1 MEEWLAPN
9 FKLNL
14 GDRRKVRFWKDAWA
28 GGVSLA
34 NAFPRLFLLTT
45 DKSCSIRDMA
55 LWTNGGWSWNFQWKR
70 PLRAWEDDKMQ
81 QMLEDINHIKLMQD
95 AEDTWSWR
103 IDTKGKYTT
112 RSAYE
117 QLTRKEDTRLL
128 EHKKL
133 WGAQVP
139 SKVSA
144 FSWQLLLDR
153 IPTKVNLAKHRVVD
167 GNQNSNCVW
176 CDSFPEHTDHLFLSC
191 NTSFKLWTRCLNW
204 WGLHY
209 ALGNTCM
216 DVFRQHI

>member
-1 MEEWLAPN
+1 
-9 FKLNL
+9 
-14 GDRRKVRFWKDAWA
+14 
-28 GGVSLA
+28 
-34 NAFPRLFLLTT
+34 
-45 DKSCSIRDMA
+45 MA

-153 IPTKVNLAKHRVVD
+153 IPTKVNLAKRGVVD
-167 GNQNSNCVW
+167 GNQNINCVW
-176 CDSFPEHTDHLFLSC
+176 CDSSPEHTDHLFLSC
-191 NTSFKLWTRCLNW
+191 NTSFKLWTRCLSW
-204 WGLHY
+204 WGVHY

-216 DVFRQHI
+216 DVSCQHIWFKGPKILRKSWNILWFAIVWTIWLSRNETTFQLDLENGRVRSG